1 VQENH
6 DDTKI
11 LNSGVS
17 ATESLGA
24 FEYGKHVGIA
34 FQLVDDLLD
43 FVASADQLGIG
54 RANPFLFIKNKRLLT
69 SSEGFSTLEKC
80 PDMLSEGNAAHPV
93 GCDSPVQIVM
103 AVWRPFCLNSNFLG
117 RV

>member
-6 DDTKI
+6 NYYKL

-54 RANPFLFIKNKRLLT
+54 RPNRNKWSKSEACGPYSVKPVMCKRWGGGGEGLIPLRNTIHFLYTI
-69 SSEGFSTLEKC
+69 
-80 PDMLSEGNAAHPV
+80 LSQE
-93 GCDSPVQIVM
+93 S
-103 AVWRPFCLNSNFLG
+103 
-117 RV
+117 

>member
-1 VQENH
+1 MNIENWEQGRAVWLLGLHNSNLLCSVYLCTSIYSLTRSTIVQENH

-43 FVASADQLGIG
+43 FVASADQLG
-54 RANPFLFIKNKRLLT
+54 R
-69 SSEGFSTLEKC
+69 SC
-80 PDMLSEGNAAHPV
+80 
-93 GCDSPVQIVM
+93 
-103 AVWRPFCLNSNFLG
+103 
-117 RV
+117 